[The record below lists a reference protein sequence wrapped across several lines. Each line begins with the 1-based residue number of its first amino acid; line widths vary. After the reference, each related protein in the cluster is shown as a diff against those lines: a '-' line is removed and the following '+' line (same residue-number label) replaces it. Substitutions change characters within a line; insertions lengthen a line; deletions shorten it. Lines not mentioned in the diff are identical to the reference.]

1 MQTPLLDTNPPPKGR
16 FLPALKKALRRI
28 ITRKETGRKKEEV
41 WIINHTY
48 FAQEWAIAAYKEKK
62 LTMDVP
68 KEYRRHA
75 KVFSEMEA
83 KHFPPSRPE
92 DHAIKLKEGAP
103 DTMNCK
109 VYPLTQAEREAT

>member
-48 FAQEWAIAAYKEKK
+48 FAQEWAIVAHKDKTPK
-62 LTMDVP
+62 GDVP
-68 KEYRRHA
+68 MEY
-75 KVFSEMEA
+75 
-83 KHFPPSRPE
+83 
-92 DHAIKLKEGAP
+92 
-103 DTMNCK
+103 
-109 VYPLTQAEREAT
+109 